1 MSLPKKL
8 AHAQDRLDE
17 AEGLMQLHAEE
28 VVAALTS
35 ERSYRGNY
43 TDELLQRYI
52 EADRASSNAE
62 TIFFNYEEDFED
74 VLEGEER
81 PGEIVEAYDI
91 PPNLQQYRNAF
102 RTASQVS
109 QRRKALERQ
118 FNALSKIMQN
128 NGMGDLSEQMREEHP
143 WYQEPEEAPGFQT
156 AAEI

>member
-8 AHAQDRLDE
+8 AYAQDRLDE

-43 TDELLQRYI
+43 TGSLLQRYV
-52 EADRASSNAE
+52 EADRAASNAE
-62 TIFFNYEEDFED
+62 TMFFNYETDFEQM
-74 VLEGEER
+74 LEKDKE
-81 PGEIVEAYDI
+81 PGEVVEDYDI
-91 PPNLQQYRNAF
+91 PPNLQQYKAAF

-109 QRRKALERQ
+109 QRRQTLENQFKAFSR
-118 FNALSKIMQN
+118 IMEQ
-128 NGMGDLSEQMREEHP
+128 NGMGDLSEQMREQHP
-143 WYQEPEEAPGFQT
+143 WYDQPEEALGFQT